1 MGGVAAGAG
10 DTITGLALSGGVVG
24 AGGVIRGIGLAGVA
38 AGAQRAEGVLVAGG
52 AVGARHARGLLW
64 GGLAAGGETI
74 DGLVVSSAYN
84 RLTDD
89 GRLRGLALSTVNDF
103 RGRQEGLAIG
113 LINYARSLRGVQLG
127 LINIAQNNPVPFRVL
142 PLLNANFSRRN

>member
-1 MGGVAAGAG
+1 V
-10 DTITGLALSGGVVG
+10 LA
-24 AGGVIRGIGLAGVA
+24 
-38 AGAQRAEGVLVAGG
+38 AGG

-74 DGLVVSSAYN
+74 DGLLVSTAYN

-113 LINYARSLRGVQLG
+113 LINYARSLYGVQLG
-127 LINIAQNNPVPFRVL
+127 LINVAQNNRAPFRVL
-142 PLLNANFSRRN
+142 PLVNANFSSHK